1 MALEVKKMTTLVGN
15 LKIGEEIAKTYN
27 VNIDENGVST
37 VSEWVQN
44 PTLYSANRLEM
55 RKQEAAFR
63 EKRYELEDAILA
75 ELTETE
81 VK

>member
-1 MALEVKKMTTLVGN
+1 MALEIKKMTTLVGN
-15 LKIGEEIAKTYN
+15 LKIGEDIAKTYN

-44 PTLYSANRLEM
+44 PTLYSNNRLEM

-63 EKRYELEDAILA
+63 EKRYEIEDAILA
-75 ELTETE
+75 ELASAEA
-81 VK
+81 

>member
-1 MALEVKKMTTLVGN
+1 MALEIKKMTTLVGN
-15 LKIGEEIAKTYN
+15 LKIGEEIVKTYN

-44 PTLYSANRLEM
+44 PTLYRNNRLEM

-63 EKRYELEDAILA
+63 EKRYEIEDAILA
-75 ELTETE
+75 ELASAEA
-81 VK
+81 

>member
-1 MALEVKKMTTLVGN
+1 MALEIKKMTTLVGN

-27 VNIDENGVST
+27 VNIDENGLST

-44 PTLYSANRLEM
+44 PTLYSNNRLEM

-63 EKRYELEDAILA
+63 EKRYEIEDAILA
-75 ELTETE
+75 ELAGAEA
-81 VK
+81 

>member
-44 PTLYSANRLEM
+44 PTLYSNNRLEM

-63 EKRYELEDAILA
+63 EKRYEIEDAILA
-75 ELTETE
+75 ELASAEA
-81 VK
+81 

>member
-1 MALEVKKMTTLVGN
+1 MALEIKKMTTLVGN

-44 PTLYSANRLEM
+44 PTLYSSNRLEM

-63 EKRYELEDAILA
+63 EKRYEIEDAILA
-75 ELTETE
+75 ELASAEA
-81 VK
+81 

>member
-1 MALEVKKMTTLVGN
+1 MALEIKKMTTLVGN

-44 PTLYSANRLEM
+44 PTLYSNNRLEM

-63 EKRYELEDAILA
+63 EKRYEIEDAILA
-75 ELTETE
+75 ELASAEA
-81 VK
+81 

>member
-1 MALEVKKMTTLVGN
+1 MALEIKKMTTLVGN

-44 PTLYSANRLEM
+44 PTLYSNNRLEM

-63 EKRYELEDAILA
+63 EKRYEIEDAILA
-75 ELTETE
+75 ELAGAEA
-81 VK
+81 

>member
-1 MALEVKKMTTLVGN
+1 MALEIKKMTTLVGN
-15 LKIGEEIAKTYN
+15 LKIGEEIVKTYN

-44 PTLYSANRLEM
+44 PTLYSTNRREM
-55 RKQEAAFR
+55 RRQETEFR

-75 ELTETE
+75 ELAETE

>member
-44 PTLYSANRLEM
+44 PTLYSNNRLEM

-63 EKRYELEDAILA
+63 EKRYEIEDAVLA
-75 ELTETE
+75 ELASAEA
-81 VK
+81 

>member
-1 MALEVKKMTTLVGN
+1 MALEIKKMTTLVGN
-15 LKIGEEIAKTYN
+15 LKIGEEIVKTYN

-44 PTLYSANRLEM
+44 PTLYSNNRLEM
-55 RKQEAAFR
+55 RKQETEFR

-75 ELTETE
+75 ELASAE
-81 VK
+81 V

>member
-1 MALEVKKMTTLVGN
+1 MTLEVKKMTTLVGN

-44 PTLYSANRLEM
+44 PTLYSNNRLEM

-63 EKRYELEDAILA
+63 EKRYEIEDAILA
-75 ELTETE
+75 ELASAEA
-81 VK
+81 

>member
-1 MALEVKKMTTLVGN
+1 MALEIKKMTTLVGN
-15 LKIGEEIAKTYN
+15 LKIGEDIAKTYN

-44 PTLYSANRLEM
+44 PTLYSNNRLEM

-63 EKRYELEDAILA
+63 EKRYEIEDAILA
-75 ELTETE
+75 ELAGAEA
-81 VK
+81 

>member
-1 MALEVKKMTTLVGN
+1 MALEIKKMTTLVGN
-15 LKIGEEIAKTYN
+15 LKIGEEIVKTYN

-44 PTLYSANRLEM
+44 LTLYSTNRREM
-55 RKQEAAFR
+55 RRQETEFR

-75 ELTETE
+75 ELAETE